1 MKWLSLIVCAT
12 ALTGFTTLNAQT
24 PSASASGSASA
35 ETGRH
40 HGWHHHG
47 EFGFFF
53 KKLNL
58 TDAQKAQVKQYFADN
73 KQTFKTNMLN
83 LMKAKQA
90 VDSAIEKNPSD
101 ESTVRSLS
109 ANVASAQTEISAQ
122 HAKFAAFLQTILTS
136 EQKQTLSTLQQK
148 RDARIQEHISHLS
161 QANS

>member
-24 PSASASGSASA
+24 ASTTASGSAST
-35 ETGRH
+35 ETVKH

-47 EFGFFF
+47 FGFFI
-53 KKLNL
+53 KELNL

-73 KQTFKTNMLN
+73 KQTFKSNMLN
-83 LMKAKQA
+83 LLKAKQA

-122 HAKFAAFLQTILTS
+122 HAKFDAFLQSILTS
-136 EQKQTLSTLQQK
+136 EQKQTLSALQQK
-148 RDARIQEHISHLS
+148 RDARIQAHINHLS
-161 QANS
+161 QASS

>member
-35 ETGRH
+35 ETGKH

-47 EFGFFF
+47 FGFFL
-53 KKLNL
+53 KELNL
-58 TDAQKAQVKQYFADN
+58 TDAQKAQVKQFFADN
-73 KQTFKTNMLN
+73 KQTFKANMLN

-109 ANVASAQTEISAQ
+109 ANVASAETEISAQ
-122 HAKFAAFLQTILTS
+122 RAKFDAFLQSILTS

-148 RDARIQEHISHLS
+148 RDARIQEHINRLS
-161 QANS
+161 QSGS